1 MERRSGWIPPTVLF
15 VAILA
20 LWEGA
25 VRVFDVPEILL
36 PMPSLVIMIGFA
48 DAAIYLKHSWIT
60 GIEVFGGYFCAV
72 ALGAAFGLIIAF
84 SKLLG
89 GAIYPTLVAAQIMP
103 KVAIA
108 PLLVVWFGF
117 DLEPKL
123 VLTALIGF
131 FPVVINTI
139 IGLHMTSRESVYLFR
154 SMGAT
159 TGQTFFKLRLPNS
172 LPVFFGGLKIAA
184 TLAIIGTVVAEFYSS
199 ENGLGNLLLL
209 HVSNGETAGA
219 FASIIYLTVMGLL
232 LFGLVAL
239 AEKMLVPAHM
249 LKRLEEAGARPT
261 GSA

>member
-1 MERRSGWIPPTVLF
+1 M
-15 VAILA
+15 
-20 LWEGA
+20 
-25 VRVFDVPEILL
+25 
-36 PMPSLVIMIGFA
+36 
-48 DAAIYLKHSWIT
+48 K
-60 GIEVFGGYFCAV
+60 
-72 ALGAAFGLIIAF
+72 
-84 SKLLG
+84 
-89 GAIYPTLVAAQIMP
+89 YPTLVAAQIMP

-159 TGQTFFKLRLPNS
+159 TAQTFFKLRLPNS
-172 LPVFFGGLKIAA
+172 LPVIFGGLKIAA

-199 ENGLGNLLLL
+199 ESGLGNLLLL

-219 FASIIYLTVMGLL
+219 FASILYLTIMGLL

-239 AEKMLVPAHM
+239 VEKMLIPSHM
-249 LKRLEEAGARPT
+249 LKRMEETGARPS
-261 GSA
+261 GSG